1 MNERPASV
9 RRRALRPL
17 FAIGLPLAFG
27 ASIAACGIPTGE
39 SSFKEIPAEEIPFDL
54 DETST
59 STSTTT
65 TTTTIPVAPQ
75 TTVFETTTT
84 IPFEEVDIYF
94 LSRGKLQPVPY
105 ALPRDFGAD
114 QVVALLEDGPQ
125 EGAAG
130 VGLETLIEQGLITST
145 EKAGGV
151 VTVDLDPE
159 IFGRI
164 PSFDQS
170 EAIGQ
175 IVLTLTSNLRG
186 VGPVLFTLGGEPT
199 QVKKG
204 NGLLSGQGEPVSGDD
219 YRVLLVTTSASA
231 EAQADTTTTGSPTTE
246 PPPPTESAPPDRP
259 LGTAPAAPAT
269 TG

>member
-1 MNERPASV
+1 MRSTKRWARTGRNRL
-9 RRRALRPL
+9 RALL
-17 FAIGLPLAFG
+17 AIGVPLAFG
-27 ASIAACGIPTGE
+27 ASITACGIPTGE
-39 SSFKEIPAEEIPFDL
+39 SSFKEIPAEQIPFDL

-65 TTTTIPVAPQ
+65 TTTTIPLVPP
-75 TTVFETTTT
+75 TTVFESTTT

-94 LSRGKLQPVPY
+94 LSRGRLQPVPY

-145 EKAGGV
+145 DKAGGV
-151 VTVDLDPE
+151 MTVNLDPE
-159 IFGRI
+159 IFQRI

-204 NGLLSGQGEPVSGDD
+204 NGLLSGEGEPVSYDD
-219 YRVLLVTTSASA
+219 YRVLLVSTSAT
-231 EAQADTTTTGSPTTE
+231 AQAPETTTTDATPAETAPSDSTPTT
-246 PPPPTESAPPDRP
+246 
-259 LGTAPAAPAT
+259 AA
-269 TG
+269 G